1 MSPKQILTQP
11 LTSLPC
17 PTCAIP
23 IDLSAIEWCQCV
35 SKALSAVC
43 PSCHACFC
51 KLNLFPMRAEW
62 NQALRELVERQAVEK
77 FRRALGASSASSP
90 EGLTVLIVDDDE
102 EIRLIAEYSVQQMG
116 YRTLIAAN
124 AEEALSIVEHSR
136 PDIVLT
142 DALMP
147 KVDGRQLCRLIK
159 RVDASIQVIVM
170 SSLYT
175 SSRYRVEALSAFQAD
190 EFLAKPINFDK
201 LRQVLEKVSQKAA

>member
-1 MSPKQILTQP
+1 M
-11 LTSLPC
+11 
-17 PTCAIP
+17 P
-23 IDLSAIEWCQCV
+23 IELSAIEWCQCV

-43 PSCHACFC
+43 PSCRACFC
-51 KLNLFPMRAEW
+51 KLSLFPMRAEW
-62 NQALRELVERQAVEK
+62 TRALRELVERQTVEK

-102 EIRLIAEYSVQQMG
+102 EIRMIAEYSVQQMG
-116 YRTLIAAN
+116 YRTLTAAN

-147 KVDGRQLCRLIK
+147 KIDGRQLCRLIK
-159 RVDASIQVIVM
+159 GIDASIQVIVM

-175 SSRYRVEALSAFQAD
+175 STRYRVEALGTFHAD
-190 EFLAKPINFDK
+190 EYLAKPINFDK
-201 LRQVLEKVSQKAA
+201 LRQVLEKVSQRAA